1 MNERLR
7 ANPELLAERQN
18 KLFYQ
23 LVSALRTTKEKY
35 GKSPFE
41 RHTGRKPNTITTIIG
56 ILYKKL
62 NDLDNDKSG
71 DLDGLEDFPRDGD
84 STTFV

>member
-7 ANPELLAERQN
+7 ANPELLAKRQN

-23 LVSALRTTKEKY
+23 LLSAPRTTKEKY

-56 ILYKKL
+56 KLYKKV
-62 NDLDNDKSG
+62 NDLDNDESVE
-71 DLDGLEDFPRDGD
+71 LDGLEDFPRDGD
-84 STTFV
+84 SMTFV